1 MLGPWHRGAFLK
13 QGPQSTNLKRIQ
25 IFNCIQIK
33 NFCTAEDVFKK
44 KKKVTTSQRGEKIF
58 TFHIINNRL
67 CVIDTSSVS
76 RIYKELLKIN

>member
-44 KKKVTTSQRGEKIF
+44 KKKSDDKPERGE
-58 TFHIINNRL
+58 
-67 CVIDTSSVS
+67 D
-76 RIYKELLKIN
+76 IYIPYNQQQIVCN